1 VIAWSRGVAAL
12 CVLWGLIGVS
22 AAGAASGDLDPTFND
37 DGTLT
42 TNFPRGSEAATD
54 LAVGPDGKIV
64 VVGGAFRNFR
74 WYFGVARF
82 NPDGTLDRSFDGDGK
97 TVTGFTSGS
106 AWPYG
111 VKIQPDGKIVV
122 AGKARG
128 SFALVRYLP
137 NGRLDTSFGGDGKVR
152 TNLTSRDDAAYD
164 LVIQANGRIV
174 AGGAANRGR
183 PFPSDSSF
191 ALVGY
196 RRNGTLDPTFSRNGR
211 VVTDFSSFL
220 GDSASSLA
228 LQADGKIVAGGQV
241 GGAHRSQA
249 FAVGRYNPHG
259 TLDTGWATDIL
270 DDYNEGIAD
279 VALQPD
285 GKILAGGWA
294 GDEGGVVV
302 RHAPDGMLDPTFD
315 SDGIVWV
322 EPGSWA
328 PVTGLAVQDDQRIV
342 IAAPLFQAFPTPFYL
357 FELIRL
363 NPDGALDT
371 TFGGDGAVTT
381 DFPVGKDQ
389 RIWAVAL
396 QPDGKILAAGTVS
409 FDADARFGVARY
421 LVE

>member
-1 VIAWSRGVAAL
+1 VIAWSRG
-12 CVLWGLIGVS
+12 
-22 AAGAASGDLDPTFND
+22 
-37 DGTLT
+37 
-42 TNFPRGSEAATD
+42 
-54 LAVGPDGKIV
+54 
-64 VVGGAFRNFR
+64 GAFRSFR

-97 TVTGFTSGS
+97 TVTGFTSGD

-111 VKIQPDGKIVV
+111 VKIQPDGRIVV

-128 SFALVRYLP
+128 SFALVRYLR
-137 NGRLDTSFGGDGKVR
+137 NGRLDASFGGDGKVR
-152 TNLTSRDDAAYD
+152 TDLTSREDAAYD

-174 AGGAANRGR
+174 AGGAANRSR
-183 PFPSDSSF
+183 RSDSSF

-211 VVTDFSSFL
+211 VVTDL
-220 GDSASSLA
+220 DPWLDDSASSLA

-241 GGAHRSQA
+241 GGAHRSQH
-249 FAVGRYNPHG
+249 FMVVRYNPHG
-259 TLDTGWATDIL
+259 TFDAAWATDIL
-270 DDYNEGIAD
+270 DDWNEGIAD

-285 GKILAGGWA
+285 GKVLAGGWA

-302 RHAPDGMLDPTFD
+302 RHEPAGMLDPNFD

-342 IAAPLFQAFPTPFYL
+342 IAAPLFQAFPTRFYL

-381 DFPVGKDQ
+381 DFPVGENQ
-389 RIWAVAL
+389 TMRAVAL

-409 FDADARFGVARY
+409 FDSDARFGVARY